1 MQGSVRPHQKHMQQT
16 AFSGYLLPLKA
27 DSQGTV
33 QTDQCSH
40 TYYYPTPWSCIRL
53 CPFYKY
59 TPLWRRRSMTLRDS
73 RLCWRSFSPCGL
85 VPYNFKRLHL
95 GEPML
100 ILFLTIAY
108 VTLNQWLV
116 ILARMFLLV
125 PLQSFC
131 SLLWCGKLGW
141 WKSVF
146 RWSVPPGASLSCT
159 ERWLSS
165 QAWNWVLVSVFS
177 LLLPKS
183 WLLLMSE
190 VKCHDSLWSGASQ
203 P

>member
-1 MQGSVRPHQKHMQQT
+1 MQQT
-16 AFSGYLLPLKA
+16 AFSGYLLPSKA

-33 QTDQCSH
+33 QTDQRSH
-40 TYYYPTPWSCIRL
+40 TYYYPTPRSCVRL
-53 CPFYKY
+53 FPFYKY
-59 TPLWRRRSMTLRDS
+59 TPLWRRRSMAL
-73 RLCWRSFSPCGL
+73 RLCWRPFFPCGSI
-85 VPYNFKRLHL
+85 PCNCKWLHL

-116 ILARMFLLV
+116 VLARMFLLV

-131 SLLWCGKLGW
+131 SLLRCGKLG

-146 RWSVPPGASLSCT
+146 RWSVPPGASLSCA

-165 QAWNWVLVSVFS
+165 RAWNRVLVFVFC
-177 LLLPKS
+177 LPVSKY
-183 WLLLMSE
+183 WLLLMSG
-190 VKCHDSLWSGASQ
+190 VKCHDSLWISASQ